1 MHLKRIEIKGFK
13 SFVNKTVLEFPEP
26 QKNDKGITAIVGPN
40 GSGKS
45 NIVDAIR
52 WTLGE
57 QSIKLLRGKKSQ
69 DVIFHGSNERS
80 RLGMAEVSLF
90 IDNKDK
96 IIPIEY
102 SELSLTRRLYR
113 DGESAYL
120 INKSNA
126 KLSDIIMLLAK
137 ANFGQK
143 SFSIIGQ
150 GMIDHILRAGF
161 KERKE
166 FFDEAVG
173 VKQYQIKRHKTI
185 NDLEKAKDNLFKIK
199 IVLTELEP
207 RLRLLSRQA
216 KKLEKRKI
224 IKQELKNLQI
234 QYYSNI
240 YFHNQDKIEKTNC
253 QLREKKSIDVKFGN
267 QLLDL
272 QKKFALLSRENSLDE
287 KFDKLKQ
294 EFDFFVDKKN
304 IILRDLALLKG
315 EMDVEYKKM
324 GKLDL
329 VWLAKNKDELLIQKN
344 KIEID
349 LEYCCEENKKIE
361 KSIKEYEE
369 KKNIVDQKLKTTGE
383 KIKQLLENNKEKKSN
398 QIDKE
403 IIKQIIIRQQELIKQ
418 IETAK
423 EIKDIKAIKQKAKEI
438 KQDLDKLVQEDRA
451 EQNELVKKEIFEL
464 TNIENDLINQKNEI
478 FKNIN
483 SLEIKKNVN
492 KEKKKILQSRV
503 IETVENLKKIENEI
517 EKSKPSD
524 AKTAL
529 KSYESR
535 EQKINIEINEIDKK
549 ILIAKKELDNF
560 NKKEQ
565 EKRDRAFFLQDKIQ
579 EQQAEINQSRNS
591 INALMIDFA
600 KLETQKENLETE
612 ISREL
617 KSADCLDRNL
627 ADENIDMEKI
637 SRLKSQL
644 ELIGG
649 IDPET
654 AKEYEETKERHEFI
668 SNQIKDLEEASARLE
683 KVVVDLDK
691 IIKNRFD
698 KAFAEINKNFNK
710 YFKLLF
716 DGGEAKL
723 VKTIIQKNKEESIDE
738 NGEIINI
745 DDDKKEKNEIGIE
758 IQVAPVGKKLK
769 DINVFSGG
777 EKSLTSIALICAI
790 ISINPS
796 PFVILDEVDASLD
809 EANSVRF
816 AKIIKDLSH
825 KTQFIAITHN
835 RTTMEAAKILYGITM
850 QEKGVSKI
858 LSLNLEDAKE
868 TAVK

>member
-13 SFVNKTVLEFPEP
+13 SFANKAVLEFPEP

-40 GSGKS
+40 GAGKS

-57 QSIKLLRGKKSQ
+57 QSTKLLRGKKSQ

-96 IIPIEY
+96 TIPIEY
-102 SELSLTRRLYR
+102 SELALTRRLYR
-113 DGESAYL
+113 NGESAYL

-126 KLSDIIMLLAK
+126 KLNDIIMLLAK

-150 GMIDHILRAGF
+150 GMIDQILRAGF

-173 VKQYQIKRHKTI
+173 IKQYQIKKRQTI
-185 NDLEKAKDNLFKIK
+185 NDLEKARNNLSKIK
-199 IVLTELEP
+199 IILTELEP
-207 RLRLLSRQA
+207 RLKLLSRQA
-216 KKLEKRKI
+216 KKLEQRKI
-224 IKQELKNLQI
+224 IKQELRNSQI
-234 QYYSNI
+234 KYYSNI
-240 YFHNQDKIEKTNC
+240 FFHNQEKIEKINN
-253 QLREKKSIDVKFGN
+253 QIREKKLIDAKFGN

-272 QKKFALLSRENSLDE
+272 QKKFALLSRENSLDF

-294 EFDFFVDKKN
+294 EFDFYVDKKN
-304 IILRDLALLKG
+304 IMLRDLALLKG
-315 EMDVEYKKM
+315 EIDVEYKKI
-324 GKLDL
+324 GKLNL
-329 VWLAKNKDELLIQKN
+329 VWLAKNKDELLTQRN
-344 KIEID
+344 KIEND
-349 LEYCCEENKKIE
+349 LKYCCEENKKIE
-361 KSIKEYEE
+361 KSVKEYED
-369 KKNIVDQKLKTTGE
+369 KKNKISRLLRETSE
-383 KIKQLLENNKEKKSN
+383 KIEQLLEDNKAKKIN
-398 QIDKE
+398 KTDKE
-403 IIKQIIIRQQELIKQ
+403 VIKKIIICQQELIKQ

-423 EIKDIKAIKQKAKEI
+423 EIKDIKAIKQKAKAI
-438 KQDLDKLVQEDRA
+438 KQDLD
-451 EQNELVKKEIFEL
+451 ELVKENKVEENESIKKEIFEL
-464 TNIENDLINQKNEI
+464 TNIKNDLIDQKNDI
-478 FKNIN
+478 FANIN

-492 KEKKKILQSRV
+492 NEKKKILQSRLLE
-503 IETVENLKKIENEI
+503 IVENLKKVENEI
-517 EKSKPSD
+517 ENSKPSD

-529 KSYESR
+529 KSYETR
-535 EQKINIEINEIDKK
+535 EQKINIKIKEIDKK
-549 ILIAKKELDNF
+549 ILFVKKELDNF

-565 EKRDRAFFLQDKIQ
+565 EKRDSAFFLQDKIQ
-579 EQQAEINQSRNS
+579 EQQAEINQSRNI
-591 INALMIDFA
+591 INGLMIESA

-612 ISREL
+612 INREL
-617 KSADCLDRNL
+617 KSIDCLDKNL
-627 ADENIDMEKI
+627 ADENIDIEKI

-654 AKEYEETKERHEFI
+654 AKEYEETKERRDFI
-668 SNQIKDLEEASARLE
+668 FNQINDLEEASKRLE

-698 KAFAEINKNFNK
+698 KSFIEINKNFNK
-710 YFKLLF
+710 YFKILF
-716 DGGEAKL
+716 NGGEAKL
-723 VKTIIQKNKEESIDE
+723 VKNIIQKNKEDE
-738 NGEIINI
+738 LDEKGETIKT
-745 DDDKKEKNEIGIE
+745 DDDKKEQNEIDIE

-769 DINVFSGG
+769 DINIFSGG

-816 AKIIKDLSH
+816 AKIIKNLSH

-835 RTTMEAAKILYGITM
+835 RTTMESARILYGITM

-858 LSLNLEDAKE
+858 LSLNLEDAQE
-868 TAVK
+868 TATK